1 MSGEVT
7 GQVQLHSG
15 VNNAVDIAI
24 LCAIADTAH
33 HDGVSYIP
41 QGPRDDP
48 ESIAFRSRCSQ
59 RTVERRIPVLESQL
73 EIEIRKAQ
81 RRRARINVYRILA
94 GSILH
99 REPKYD
105 RLPFELD
112 RPFSSPA
119 EIERLRTDR
128 QSVGQSLSEPP
139 VTTSVGQDDDQPTL
153 TTRLSANCGGSGPVL
168 EPTEEA
174 NFASSVSADAA
185 DERAHTRLAI
195 ELALSAEL
203 GVKVGK
209 LTRSERGA
217 WERAIS
223 DLVDVD
229 ASADDVAARA
239 LAYRDVW
246 PDMALTPPALVRHWS
261 MLGARVEIAAGGV
274 SLERWLTVTMP
285 QLEPEHARDIV
296 DNWPGLTDQARV
308 DAVEAIDLQQRRRA
322 A

>member
-7 GQVQLHSG
+7 GQVQLHSS
-15 VNNAVDIAI
+15 VDNATDIAI

-41 QGPRDDP
+41 QGPREDP

-59 RTVERRIPVLESQL
+59 RTVERRIPALEWAL

-81 RRRARINVYRILA
+81 KRRARINVYRILA
-94 GSILH
+94 GSILQ

-112 RPFSSPA
+112 RPFSSLE

-128 QSVGQSLSEPP
+128 HGVGQSFGELP
-139 VTTSVGQDDDQPTL
+139 VSTSVSQNDDQPTL
-153 TTRLSANCGGSGPVL
+153 TPGLSASCGGSGPVL

-174 NFASSVSADAA
+174 NASPVPADPAG
-185 DERAHTRLAI
+185 ERAQTRLAI

-203 GVKVGK
+203 GVKAAK

-217 WERAIS
+217 WERAVM

-229 ASADDVAARA
+229 ASAADVAARA
-239 LAYRDVW
+239 IAYRELW
-246 PDMALTPPALVRHWS
+246 PNMAMTPPALVRHWS

-296 DNWPGLTDQARV
+296 DNWPGLTDKARV
-308 DAVEAIDLQQRRRA
+308 AAVEAIDAQHRRA